1 MTRVRDPEALAEL
14 AALCQSGAAGSYGR
28 LAALSKIAII
38 IAAKGGAV
46 DAITVGDC
54 VQLLEIAAQTRRS
67 ADRHASSPFFYQLL
81 HARGVFGPGAPA
93 AMRVSPAA
101 GSRRASS

>member
-1 MTRVRDPEALAEL
+1 VPPDRN
-14 AALCQSGAAGSYGR
+14 GR

-46 DAITVGDC
+46 DGITVGDC
-54 VQLLEIAAQTRRS
+54 VQLLEIAAQTRTG

-81 HARGVFGPGAPA
+81 HARGAFGPGAQQPCGC
-93 AMRVSPAA
+93 SPAA
-101 GSRRASS
+101 ASRRASS